1 LLSLGFSRNRSGTV
15 VPKEIL
21 EEGKFYHFLRL
32 MLALIVRVFALFHI
46 VGSHPETT
54 MVDNPLPLAEL
65 EPISGNN
72 PAEEAF
78 SVDHISPIIGRLQ
91 RLESRVDELSN
102 KPAEFPV
109 EKEQSLLES
118 WDRIK
123 SIESDLERTKK
134 VNCC

>member
-54 MVDNPLPLAEL
+54 MVDSPLPLAKEL

-78 SVDHISPIIGRLQ
+78 SVDHISPIIGAFRG
-91 RLESRVDELSN
+91 
-102 KPAEFPV
+102 
-109 EKEQSLLES
+109 
-118 WDRIK
+118 
-123 SIESDLERTKK
+123 
-134 VNCC
+134 